1 MQFGEGKGGKSLPS
15 ASIFDTFDKATVPN
29 KPLDGQIPCLLV
41 SGTISPPGKPQNQR
55 LSWLVTKTTAGLS
68 GESAREKL
76 MAADL
81 WVGRPTSHLAET

>member
-1 MQFGEGKGGKSLPS
+1 MAKSL
-15 ASIFDTFDKATVPN
+15 VCW
-29 KPLDGQIPCLLV
+29 CLEPFP
-41 SGTISPPGKPQNQR
+41 PPGKPQNQR

-81 WVGRPTSHLAET
+81 WVGRLTSHLAET

>member
-1 MQFGEGKGGKSLPS
+1 M
-15 ASIFDTFDKATVPN
+15 IFIF
-29 KPLDGQIPCLLV
+29 
-41 SGTISPPGKPQNQR
+41 SPPGKPQNQR